1 MKHIYIL
8 ATGGTISADGP
19 KGKTAGYRDGVFDV
33 DALIRAVDG
42 LGALAQVQG
51 EQIFNISSDDV
62 TRENWL
68 TLAGRINTL
77 SRDPE
82 IDGFVITHG
91 TNTMEE
97 TAFFLQM
104 TVKTDKPVV
113 LTGSMRPATANS
125 ADGPQNLYEAVAL
138 AASEEARGKGVLVV
152 FSDSIYSA
160 SMVQK
165 QNCFRPEAFDG
176 RDFGCLGYMQ
186 DGRAMFLQSPARPHT
201 TQTAFDTAGLR
212 KLPDVEIAYFYADAP
227 TAILDAL
234 AAKVDGLVVAG
245 AGAGLMSR
253 AWQARVSEISRRI
266 PVVRC
271 TRIGSGYVGR
281 DVCDETLGAI
291 CGGTHSP
298 VQSRILLMIALTGTK
313 DPEALAEVFRTY

>member
-8 ATGGTISADGP
+8 ATGGTISAEGP
-19 KGKTAGYRDGVFDV
+19 KGRTAGYRDGAFDV
-33 DALIRAVDG
+33 DALIRAVNG
-42 LGALAQVQG
+42 LDTLAEVQG

-68 TLAGRINTL
+68 TLAERINVL
-77 SRDPE
+77 SRNPE

-104 TVKTDKPVV
+104 TIKTEKPVV

-152 FSDSIYSA
+152 FSDGIYSA
-160 SMVQK
+160 STVQK
-165 QNCFRPEAFDG
+165 QNCFRPEAFGG
-176 RDFGCLGYMQ
+176 RDFGCLGYIQ
-186 DGRAMFLQSPARPHT
+186 DGCAMFLQSPARPHT
-201 TQTAFDTAGLR
+201 THTVFDTTGLQ
-212 KLPDVEIAYFYADAP
+212 KLPDVEIAYFYADASP
-227 TAILDAL
+227 AILDTL
-234 AAKVDGLVVAG
+234 AEKADGLVIAG
-245 AGAGLMSR
+245 AGAGLMNK
-253 AWQARVSEISRRI
+253 AWQARVSEIAKRV

-271 TRIGSGYVGR
+271 TRIGSGYVGH

-298 VQSRILLMIALTGTK
+298 VQSRILLMLALTGTK
-313 DPEALAEVFRTY
+313 DRQALQKMFYTY